1 MKRVRVVRGIEVGA
15 CVSGGRRGK
24 VSSVAVSR
32 LSVGLREG
40 ERPFATE
47 ARRRRSASGMS
58 GDAIVVIVM
67 LVVVDRRGI
76 KSKQGF
82 ATRVSLAWCC
92 RVTQC
97 QCQGAGTRLQRRLHQ
112 LQVPPRLR

>member
-1 MKRVRVVRGIEVGA
+1 M
-15 CVSGGRRGK
+15 SGGRRGK

-67 LVVVDRRGI
+67 LVVVDRRAN
-76 KSKQGF
+76 K
-82 ATRVSLAWCC
+82 ASL
-92 RVTQC
+92 
-97 QCQGAGTRLQRRLHQ
+97 LE
-112 LQVPPRLR
+112 